1 MESKNNWYCIA
12 QYSGYHLIKR
22 YLNMVVANLLSFIIT
37 FKCITLRSLNNYGIP
52 LPISKKYKKY

>member
-1 MESKNNWYCIA
+1 M
-12 QYSGYHLIKR
+12 R